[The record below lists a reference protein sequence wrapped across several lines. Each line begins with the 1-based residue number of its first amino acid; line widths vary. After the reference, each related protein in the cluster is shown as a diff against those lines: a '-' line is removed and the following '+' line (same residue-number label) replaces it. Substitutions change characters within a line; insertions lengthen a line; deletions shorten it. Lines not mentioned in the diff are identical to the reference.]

1 MQRKNKEEK
10 DMKIYGIEEKMY
22 AYKLEDDGD
31 WDYFGVTMGGTK
43 DDFLHHVGL
52 DKFDH
57 EKVNRILGSSFDERF
72 DKEDESEQGWQILDY
87 LYDKCLCDEDH
98 VVFCKV
104 WYRPLYSVFATME
117 EAEDYA
123 AKNAN
128 GRELSV
134 VEMEPE
140 GSLAEM

>member
-1 MQRKNKEEK
+1 
-10 DMKIYGIEEKMY
+10 MKIYGIEEKMY

-43 DDFLHHVGL
+43 ADFLHHVGL

-87 LYDKCLCDEDH
+87 LYDRCLCDEDH